1 MERERPHPRS
11 GRPGKGNAKHCLIMT
26 HGDDKGDDV
35 FNDCGSSHDKDNND
49 GGSGDSQ
56 PIPTE

>member
-11 GRPGKGNAKHCLIMT
+11 GRPGKGNAKHCLIMIQSVMVMI
-26 HGDDKGDDV
+26 KGDDYC
-35 FNDCGSSHDKDNND
+35 NDHDEYNDD
-49 GGSGDSQ
+49 GGGGDSQ